1 VLPLLLLP
9 LLLLLTVVELLLR
22 RRRRRQEPVLLL
34 LVLLVVVVGGLLLRR
49 RRRSRVLVI
58 LPLRELLLLLLLLLV
73 EALPSAPPSRLGG
86 SDHQA
91 RLGRRGAV
99 ALPRR
104 RVRESCVHRGEL
116 PRVHQ
121 APIRGALAPPAA
133 GSRPGGRLCRVPGGD
148 TLAQVRRRPGADLR
162 KMRDELVRA
171 RVLDHDRAQEALRR
185 PPARRDLGLADRAKV
200 LPGPVAGPAA
210 EAAVDEL
217 LVAAVL
223 ELVEL
228 VVVLLIVLKL
238 VIARRRRRRRLHD
251 QALVALCCA
260 ASRVGRV
267 GDFLQGRGD
276 VPSHRN
282 SRGEKEARAAG

>member
-1 VLPLLLLP
+1 MVRVLPLLLLP
-9 LLLLLTVVELLLR
+9 LLLLLTVVELLLL

-34 LVLLVVVVGGLLLRR
+34 LVLVVVVVGGLLLRR

-148 TLAQVRRRPGADLR
+148 TLAQVRRRPGADL
-162 KMRDELVRA
+162 
-171 RVLDHDRAQEALRR
+171 
-185 PPARRDLGLADRAKV
+185 
-200 LPGPVAGPAA
+200 
-210 EAAVDEL
+210 
-217 LVAAVL
+217 
-223 ELVEL
+223 
-228 VVVLLIVLKL
+228 
-238 VIARRRRRRRLHD
+238 
-251 QALVALCCA
+251 
-260 ASRVGRV
+260 
-267 GDFLQGRGD
+267 
-276 VPSHRN
+276 
-282 SRGEKEARAAG
+282 

>member
-1 VLPLLLLP
+1 VVRVLPLLLLP
-9 LLLLLTVVELLLR
+9 LLLLLTVVELLLLR
-22 RRRRRQEPVLLL
+22 LRRRQEPVLLL
-34 LVLLVVVVGGLLLRR
+34 LVLVVVVVGGLLLRR

-73 EALPSAPPSRLGG
+73 VALPSAPPSRLGG

-148 TLAQVRRRPGADLR
+148 TLAQVRRRPGADL
-162 KMRDELVRA
+162 
-171 RVLDHDRAQEALRR
+171 
-185 PPARRDLGLADRAKV
+185 
-200 LPGPVAGPAA
+200 
-210 EAAVDEL
+210 
-217 LVAAVL
+217 
-223 ELVEL
+223 
-228 VVVLLIVLKL
+228 
-238 VIARRRRRRRLHD
+238 
-251 QALVALCCA
+251 
-260 ASRVGRV
+260 
-267 GDFLQGRGD
+267 
-276 VPSHRN
+276 
-282 SRGEKEARAAG
+282 